1 MINQA
6 YQISRRATATM
17 VILAVV
23 ASTAVLFEARA
34 GQPEPAK
41 TLAPAATNAAPG
53 EPTVELTPKQIA
65 SSIKIEAVATFMFP
79 TIRQAVGSIDYNE
92 DLSVQVFPSYPGK
105 IIAATSV
112 LGDDVQKGQPL
123 FTIDSP
129 DLIQAESSLISAA
142 AALELTGKE
151 LARAKEL
158 VATNGVSLREFEQA
172 TSDLKIAEGT
182 LKAARDAVRVFG
194 KSEAEIDQVVATRV
208 IDPALV
214 VVSPVAGRITARN
227 AQAGLLVQPGNAP
240 APYAVADLSLKWM
253 LANVIETDAPLFQV
267 GQPLQASVLAYPS
280 RTFEGKIAAL
290 GTSVDSN
297 THRMMVRCEIKDPK
311 NELRPG
317 MLADFSIQVREPVEG
332 VAIATTGVVRNG
344 DGTMVAWVTT
354 DQKHFTQRL
363 VKLGLEK
370 DGRYQVLEGLKA
382 GEQAVSDGAVFIS
395 NLLSAPPAD

>member
-1 MINQA
+1 
-6 YQISRRATATM
+6 
-17 VILAVV
+17 
-23 ASTAVLFEARA
+23 
-34 GQPEPAK
+34 
-41 TLAPAATNAAPG
+41 
-53 EPTVELTPKQIA
+53 
-65 SSIKIEAVATFMFP
+65 
-79 TIRQAVGSIDYNE
+79 
-92 DLSVQVFPSYPGK
+92 
-105 IIAATSV
+105 